1 MTVAGVEAANDR
13 GRSTSSSSPSS
24 HFMCEGCCSKM
35 ATTFLFSAVATS
47 VCVSPRI
54 SVCVGFQNESH
65 MPTHNSTCCCASQFK
80 CPCPGASYFIW
91 HFKFVGIWMKS
102 LRRRWCRRGRSR
114 RRQPACLQS
123 LATTKFAFF
132 LMLAQRHVPFLCC
145 CLLPALKQVLLNKH
159 WRTDTPLAHTHI
171 HKFTHK
177 ARAVRTAHLKQ
188 NVIKVE
194 LQTFAFIFIN
204 FTYLFIFQLLSLSL
218 SLSVRVLVH
227 VSVCLCVCGMWKCGL
242 LCVGLSLGP
251 TRRCLWL

>member
-1 MTVAGVEAANDR
+1 MWRLLLENGNNISLFRCCYQRVR
-13 GRSTSSSSPSS
+13 LSTYK
-24 HFMCEGCCSKM
+24 C
-35 ATTFLFSAVATS
+35 
-47 VCVSPRI
+47 
-54 SVCVGFQNESH
+54 VCVGFQNESH

-102 LRRRWCRRGRSR
+102 LWRRWCRRGRSR